1 MSSTNSA
8 LAYLIAQNEVEQ
20 SELAHPE
27 QIVTF
32 SLTPKASKKRATSNV
47 AKGDARPIH
56 HQAAPVVITLPMQGE
71 CNAETAAVFMQS
83 MRDAGKR
90 VFHISRVIEN
100 GKPRIISHDKPTEDS
115 RLIVKVDSSQV
126 RDDMIKAIA
135 AFIGYDMGESFG
147 PQELSARMKAQ
158 TLLRAEPVETSV
170 PVAKVA
176 GKGFVAGLPDHNGK
190 TIANLQARAVT
201 ATEAMID
208 HEKASM
214 DPNRS
219 ESDRELSS
227 GMAQVERERLNQIQA
242 DLLLLG
248 VQS

>member
-27 QIVTF
+27 QIITF

-56 HQAAPVVITLPMQGE
+56 HQAAPVVIALPMQGE
-71 CNAETAAVFMQS
+71 CNVETAAAFMQS

-90 VFHISRVIEN
+90 VFHLSRVIEN
-100 GKPRIISHDKPTEDS
+100 GKPTILSHAAPTADS
-115 RLIVKVDSSQV
+115 KEVIKVDASLV

-135 AFIGYDMGESFG
+135 AFIGYNMGESFG
-147 PQELSARMKAQ
+147 PQELTARMKAQ
-158 TLLRAEPVETSV
+158 TLLRPEPVATSV
-170 PVAKVA
+170 PVKLV
-176 GKGFVAGLPDHNGK
+176 GKGFTAGLPDHNGK
-190 TIANLQARAVT
+190 TIANLQARAVS

-227 GMAQVERERLNQIQA
+227 GMAQGERERLNQIQA
-242 DLLLLG
+242 DLRLMG
-248 VQS
+248 VES